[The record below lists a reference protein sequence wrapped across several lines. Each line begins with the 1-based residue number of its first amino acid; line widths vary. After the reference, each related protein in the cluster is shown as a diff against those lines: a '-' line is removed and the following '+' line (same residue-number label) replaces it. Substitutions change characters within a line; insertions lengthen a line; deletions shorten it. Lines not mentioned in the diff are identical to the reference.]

1 MSLNFVL
8 TKPYEP
14 CILYPFVLPIFQS
27 TSLRGPVAVFIG
39 RLLMS
44 IWMGDAKI
52 HELYTTACGLY
63 TCWVTLRAGTIF
75 YHWVPQGWAMLIS
88 RIKDWTI
95 LVSSL
100 SHFFPLLGC
109 PTFIVEI
116 SEQSFLN
123 TENIFINVIYV
134 TCFLASYDNLCSS
147 VPVMWHVFPL
157 VLYWK
162 LK

>member
-95 LVSSL
+95 LVSSMSNVHL
-100 SHFFPLLGC
+100 PIPPCLFLCYTALISNIHRGNIYAKFCDIFF
-109 PTFIVEI
+109 IMA
-116 SEQSFLN
+116 QS
-123 TENIFINVIYV
+123 
-134 TCFLASYDNLCSS
+134 
-147 VPVMWHVFPL
+147 
-157 VLYWK
+157 
-162 LK
+162 